1 MFDRLAAHMR
11 GLTSP
16 EPRGAPRAEPGA
28 GVGAGGVA
36 AAAERFVDAPLGAAA
51 ASKPSSARR
60 PRIAAASGARAER
73 TGESDM
79 REFDTMLTRL
89 VKRGAPILPHVA
101 PNGPCSNH
109 RAQF

>member
-16 EPRGAPRAEPGA
+16 EPRGAPRVGA

-60 PRIAAASGARAER
+60 PRIAAARGARAER
-73 TGESDM
+73 TGVSDM

-89 VKRGAPILPHVA
+89 VKRGAPIFGSH
-101 PNGPCSNH
+101 GSE
-109 RAQF
+109 RAVFE